1 MGLTVAT
8 MVLALQ
14 HEGFEVVATRRAGV
28 HARRTVGQRD
38 DHVALDVES
47 AGPLSRLLR
56 RRRAVTAV
64 HVGQVWRLV
73 EQAFNRP
80 VPDAATI
87 PDEVHLVADMH
98 DVPHDAVASG
108 AGFPD
113 GRGSDAGGSD
123 AGGSDASDAAV
134 VAAVVRWCD
143 RLRTPADVLAA
154 GLPDD
159 PVLRLEFAV
168 VARDRTAGVAAADEA
183 RARLSEVRRSRRRGR
198 RRHIDRAVGRLP
210 S

>member
-14 HEGFEVVATRRAGV
+14 HEGFEVVAMRRTSV

-38 DHVALDVES
+38 DHVALDVEA
-47 AGPLSRLLR
+47 AGPLSRVLR

-80 VPDAATI
+80 VPDEATI
-87 PDEVHLVADMH
+87 PDEVHVVADLH
-98 DVPHDAVASG
+98 SLSSDAVASDSG
-108 AGFPD
+108 VA
-113 GRGSDAGGSD
+113 
-123 AGGSDASDAAV
+123 DASDAAV
-134 VAAVVRWCD
+134 VAAIVRWCD
-143 RLRTPADVLAA
+143 RLPTPADVLAA

-168 VARDRTAGVAAADEA
+168 VARDRAAGLVAAEEA
-183 RARLSEVRRSRRRGR
+183 RAQLSEVRRSRRRDR

>member
-14 HEGFEVVATRRAGV
+14 HEGFEVVATRRTSV

-38 DHVALDVES
+38 DHVALDVEA
-47 AGPLSRLLR
+47 AGLLSRLLR

-80 VPDAATI
+80 VPEAAAI
-87 PDEVHLVADMH
+87 PDEVHVVADMH
-98 DVPHDAVASG
+98 DLPSDVVAS
-108 AGFPD
+108 D
-113 GRGSDAGGSD
+113 GIV
-123 AGGSDASDAAV
+123 SDASDAAV

-143 RLRTPADVLAA
+143 RLPTPADVLAA
-154 GLPDD
+154 GLPHD

-168 VARDRTAGVAAADEA
+168 VARDRAAGLGAAEEA
-183 RARLSEVRRSRRRGR
+183 RAHLSKVRRSRRRGR